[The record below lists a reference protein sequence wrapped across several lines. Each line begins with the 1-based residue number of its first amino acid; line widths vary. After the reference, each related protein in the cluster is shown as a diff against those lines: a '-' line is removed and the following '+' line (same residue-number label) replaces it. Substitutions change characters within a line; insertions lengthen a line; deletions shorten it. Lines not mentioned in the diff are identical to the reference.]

1 MTASADI
8 LAAGEICGIH
18 FKNNEEGWCHVVD
31 EDDHG
36 DRTLNRVSYKNGFS
50 LLSHA
55 SLSFLVPNL
64 QNFGVASGGHAAP
77 AILEPMNPHLHPSSS
92 EFFSS

>member
-55 SLSFLVPNL
+55 SLSFLVPICWAEFWCGL
-64 QNFGVASGGHAAP
+64 RRTRGTC
-77 AILEPMNPHLHPSSS
+77 NP
-92 EFFSS
+92 

>member
-1 MTASADI
+1 VTASADI
-8 LAAGEICGIH
+8 SAAGEICGIH

-64 QNFGVASGGHAAP
+64 LGR
-77 AILEPMNPHLHPSSS
+77 ILVWPQEDTRHLQSLNP
-92 EFFSS
+92 